1 MISTIYKKF
10 IINSGLIT
18 SWPEAPTLDDYE
30 RYRGFTLNSNDM
42 VDETYFRMP
51 NIPTPDSTGT
61 APIFNKYITYN
72 KRKDSFSTSKN
83 TFDSYKNFL
92 NFFLLI
98 HFFKDEY
105 MNELGLLEDR
115 TPSSSESVSSIENT
129 INDDSTDTIS
139 STEDLTIEVEE
150 VIDSPTNA
158 NVEIIDVIPEN
169 SIDTEK
175 NNEIRLLGSDLSN
188 DNSKNLNEI

>member
-10 IINSGLIT
+10 VINSGLIT

-51 NIPTPDSTGT
+51 NIPTPESTGN

-72 KRKDSFSTSKN
+72 KRKDSFSVSKN
-83 TFDSYKNFL
+83 TFDSYRNFL

-105 MNELGLLEDR
+105 MDELGLLDDKSTTVTDISPLQE
-115 TPSSSESVSSIENT
+115 ESIRNIDTTSDVSIETEET
-129 INDDSTDTIS
+129 IKNPVDSS
-139 STEDLTIEVEE
+139 VEVIDIIPEE
-150 VIDSPTNA
+150 VIVNETVKEMPVQGLDASR
-158 NVEIIDVIPEN
+158 E
-169 SIDTEK
+169 DTIESDK
-175 NNEIRLLGSDLSN
+175 N
-188 DNSKNLNEI
+188 